1 MSWNAEIYE
10 REYNRFFR
18 GFRLQHDHDNPRRV
32 SARASQVF
40 YEAQDAQNYEK
51 CKAMIDAYHDAVTL
65 PPNPDEKI
73 MPIYDDIVHRPDEI
87 EITDTHISGTPFQE
101 TFDGDEKPTF
111 NGSEDDKDML
121 FDITLALMDD
131 YLAGK
136 LTRDDLIQDFFDLL
150 DDYENARRD

>member
-73 MPIYDDIVHRPDEI
+73 MPIYDGIVHRPDDLDVHGERMEPYI
-87 EITDTHISGTPFQE
+87 PPFPE
-101 TFDGDEKPTF
+101 TEDEKPTF
-111 NGSEDDKDML
+111 NGSEDDKDLL
-121 FDITLALMDD
+121 FDISLALMDD